1 MVYGQFG
8 RYRLKYVTIV
18 AVAASFLMSCDS
30 GTQGTVSIIDPPLAV
45 PDSPSSESTANTPP
59 AENNT
64 PSTPQPSPD
73 STPVTNPPSTTT
85 TNPAN
90 ESVQAPDTSD
100 RLLQGVFF
108 DSPVANLRYSTTSH
122 SGVTNDSGQFS
133 YRDGES
139 IVFSIGN
146 INLPAVTATDIITPI
161 DLFVDGAVN
170 HRGVV
175 NVSRL
180 LQSLDDDGNPDNG
193 ITLSPAADSIAIND
207 ALSFESTEFSSRIIP
222 VLASIDNSRTLVSAS
237 DAMQHLADSLSSAG
251 LPAPLLDANQTL
263 LDDTDQN
270 GIPDEFD
277 WDDDGDGVADGYDQ
291 FPYDSTEQF
300 DFDGDGI
307 GNNADRD
314 DDNDGIEDSMDAFV
328 FASSESADFDNDG
341 IGDNADVDDDNDG
354 VHDLADAF
362 PRNASEQIDTD
373 GDGIGN
379 RADDDDDNDGHPD
392 TLDVF
397 PYTASEYAD
406 NDGDGI
412 GDTSDEDDDN
422 DGVRDLIDA
431 FPFDPAEYRNSDSDG
446 LGDNTDTDDDGDGIP
461 DDIDNE
467 TVTTTSN
474 SPPVITAPESVTV
487 SDTGVSTM
495 VSITAADPE
504 NNAVRISWSITE
516 SPVDGILIVRP
527 TSDFTQAALS
537 SPIAGNYEVTVQ
549 ATDGITDAYKT
560 ISVEVKNSA
569 PIVPVVS
576 ISPTDPGGS
585 DDLYAVHD
593 PITDPDNDTLSITY
607 RWAINDSELIETRSP
622 VLSYGSYKRGD
633 SVKLQIHVSDGTHA
647 VTQQT
652 ADSVEIGNA
661 APSARHIEIT
671 PTDAGTNDELFI
683 SITDLVDHDGDNV
696 DLTYQWLLNGEILN
710 AHTGSSL
717 PAGIAK
723 HPDTVSAKVT
733 LDDGIEQV
741 AMDEVSL
748 SLTNTPASLNT
759 DSVPALLNYRQ
770 ETSFS
775 IRYVDPDGTEV
786 TTTLVDAP
794 DGLTYNADTGLVTWT
809 PTPFMLSQTERYFAV
824 FKSSFAQIES
834 IPLTVFDE
842 NRQPPLARSGIAV
855 PSTDY
860 ELDIGDF
867 DNDGTT
873 EVLSTD
879 SYHRIFT
886 LELDG
891 QSVIQ
896 DWLYP
901 FAVQPGETIKRVWA
915 HGDLDAEIIAVT
927 SKGISYIPSK
937 TEVPVRV
944 VDLPNEVSSAAHGDI
959 DNDGVIEIVVVDER
973 KEWHVVQTDT
983 WEVTNLTI
991 DLQEPDSFYNDYA
1004 FVLGDIDDDSTLE
1017 IVVNTGS
1024 VVDPVSGLVE
1034 WQHTSAFGS
1043 RIAIGDVNGDGDTD
1057 IVASDRWDNVTSYDP
1072 VAQASMWVYDIN
1084 DFCSLRL
1091 YNVDDD
1097 PQDELIAGPCQHGAV
1112 EIYDGASGTM
1122 VLQQE
1127 IDDPAYNSGL
1137 RSFSMGDLDADGIDE
1152 LVFSTGTNTSAED
1165 NMVVISLDGLGD
1177 TSPGVAVN
1185 LNPSTI
1191 KSFDIAGWDTTTTGQ
1206 DTAVFVLPD
1215 TEGGDDGQR
1224 IALLTDSGELSISEV
1239 TASNWSDSS
1248 AATVVDNDGD
1258 GVVEILVSA
1267 GNYYNGE
1274 LHHIALDDF
1283 SLLHLHKELGSTDT
1297 YSNPEIVS
1305 VESAIAGDGST
1316 KAILATSKQKIQVY
1330 DIASMQADWT
1340 SSGLSVG
1347 RMIGAIAID
1356 NGNGFD
1362 IAVAAGSELT
1372 LWKPADTGYNKIYTA
1387 SAECKFLTSIV
1398 INNAINIACIE
1409 SNHWGENT
1417 KLTLFNTS
1425 LIKQSEVSLGY
1436 EVTAV
1441 QSNGGQ
1447 ILMGTTKELD
1457 IYSRVD
1463 QTNLVLINPTT
1474 GLTLWESAPLV
1485 GQITGIELL
1494 HSSSSGT
1501 TRIGLSTNRAM
1512 YISR

>member
-1 MVYGQFG
+1 
-8 RYRLKYVTIV
+8 
-18 AVAASFLMSCDS
+18 
-30 GTQGTVSIIDPPLAV
+30 
-45 PDSPSSESTANTPP
+45 
-59 AENNT
+59 
-64 PSTPQPSPD
+64 
-73 STPVTNPPSTTT
+73 
-85 TNPAN
+85 
-90 ESVQAPDTSD
+90 
-100 RLLQGVFF
+100 
-108 DSPVANLRYSTTSH
+108 
-122 SGVTNDSGQFS
+122 
-133 YRDGES
+133 
-139 IVFSIGN
+139 
-146 INLPAVTATDIITPI
+146 
-161 DLFVDGAVN
+161 
-170 HRGVV
+170 
-175 NVSRL
+175 
-180 LQSLDDDGNPDNG
+180 
-193 ITLSPAADSIAIND
+193 
-207 ALSFESTEFSSRIIP
+207 
-222 VLASIDNSRTLVSAS
+222 
-237 DAMQHLADSLSSAG
+237 
-251 LPAPLLDANQTL
+251 
-263 LDDTDQN
+263 
-270 GIPDEFD
+270 
-277 WDDDGDGVADGYDQ
+277 
-291 FPYDSTEQF
+291 
-300 DFDGDGI
+300 
-307 GNNADRD
+307 
-314 DDNDGIEDSMDAFV
+314 
-328 FASSESADFDNDG
+328 
-341 IGDNADVDDDNDG
+341 
-354 VHDLADAF
+354 
-362 PRNASEQIDTD
+362 
-373 GDGIGN
+373 
-379 RADDDDDNDGHPD
+379 
-392 TLDVF
+392 
-397 PYTASEYAD
+397 
-406 NDGDGI
+406 
-412 GDTSDEDDDN
+412 
-422 DGVRDLIDA
+422 
-431 FPFDPAEYRNSDSDG
+431 
-446 LGDNTDTDDDGDGIP
+446 
-461 DDIDNE
+461 
-467 TVTTTSN
+467 
-474 SPPVITAPESVTV
+474 
-487 SDTGVSTM
+487 
-495 VSITAADPE
+495 
-504 NNAVRISWSITE
+504 
-516 SPVDGILIVRP
+516 
-527 TSDFTQAALS
+527 
-537 SPIAGNYEVTVQ
+537 
-549 ATDGITDAYKT
+549 
-560 ISVEVKNSA
+560 
-569 PIVPVVS
+569 
-576 ISPTDPGGS
+576 
-585 DDLYAVHD
+585 
-593 PITDPDNDTLSITY
+593 
-607 RWAINDSELIETRSP
+607 
-622 VLSYGSYKRGD
+622 
-633 SVKLQIHVSDGTHA
+633 
-647 VTQQT
+647 
-652 ADSVEIGNA
+652 
-661 APSARHIEIT
+661 
-671 PTDAGTNDELFI
+671 
-683 SITDLVDHDGDNV
+683 
-696 DLTYQWLLNGEILN
+696 
-710 AHTGSSL
+710 
-717 PAGIAK
+717 
-723 HPDTVSAKVT
+723 
-733 LDDGIEQV
+733 
-741 AMDEVSL
+741 
-748 SLTNTPASLNT
+748 
-759 DSVPALLNYRQ
+759 
-770 ETSFS
+770 
-775 IRYVDPDGTEV
+775 
-786 TTTLVDAP
+786 
-794 DGLTYNADTGLVTWT
+794 
-809 PTPFMLSQTERYFAV
+809 MLSQTERYFAV

-915 HGDLDAEIIAVT
+915 HGDLNAEIIAVT

-1137 RSFSMGDLDADGIDE
+1137 RSFSVGDLDADGIDE

-1258 GVVEILVSA
+1258 GVVEILVPA

-1274 LHHIALDDF
+1274 LHHIA
-1283 SLLHLHKELGSTDT
+1283 H
-1297 YSNPEIVS
+1297 
-1305 VESAIAGDGST
+1305 
-1316 KAILATSKQKIQVY
+1316 

-1387 SAECKFLTSIV
+1387 SAECKYLTSVV
-1398 INNAINIACIE
+1398 ISNVVNIACIE